1 MAPPKASLA
10 ILVSATL
17 LFLLNL
23 SEVGADGSAS
33 VPVSDNI
40 ARTFTATK
48 DMAHDA
54 VNSAAPK
61 AGEVGQA
68 VKDTAKSGAKAAAP
82 MADKVG
88 QAIKGAAKSAADN
101 VSPAVEKAGDVAE
114 ETTHSLRSW
123 FRDRLANLGIIHRG
137 PAQPV
142 KPPASGTAESPAS
155 NPAKF
160 PRTP

>member
-1 MAPPKASLA
+1 MAPPKAMLA
-10 ILVSATL
+10 ILVSAA
-17 LFLLNL
+17 LFLSIC

-33 VPVSDNI
+33 APVSDNI

-48 DMAHDA
+48 DMARDA

-68 VKDTAKSGAKAAAP
+68 VKDTAKSAAKAAAP
-82 MADKVG
+82 TADKVG
-88 QAIKGAAKSAADN
+88 QAVKGTAKSAADT
-101 VSPAVEKAGDVAE
+101 VSPVVEKAGDVAK
-114 ETTHSLRSW
+114 ETTRSVGSW

-142 KPPASGTAESPAS
+142 KPPVSATAKSPAS
-155 NPAKF
+155 APVKF